1 MQLPRHA
8 LRSHVPQPAYLSAY
22 LSVALP
28 PDGVPPRAGCATR
41 DGFLVAQLP
50 DLSLLT
56 RRVFSHGDAGI
67 AAAVPVGGTSL
78 LALRGSAGCAFVA
91 PTKVVL
97 WDEAAD
103 STVVPQKSTLF
114 SASSSLLPDEQAPP
128 RASAPDPQ
136 AAPGRAHGKPVAE
149 LAFHSDVLGVHAAS
163 VPRHARAA
171 STNGDA
177 DACALLCVT
186 LLHRAVVL
194 ELSGGDGAA
203 WSVRE
208 RLCVETDANE
218 AGLAT
223 LGYLEEA
230 HAAVLALPGRSTGQ
244 VQVLQLPMAADAPPG
259 NSGTTLFIASRSPLA
274 ALQLWHGGSVLA
286 TASKRGTLVRVW
298 HIASAPQDHQ
308 PARSTLKVRLLR
320 ELRRG
325 ADSAE
330 IYGLAFSPDA
340 VLLAVVSDKG
350 TVHVFGCA
358 PPSPAPSAPPPTGL
372 LPAYLRSE
380 WSSAQFHV
388 PLQTFPS
395 YARAVAAGST
405 GAPRDAPEPT
415 GEEAPPTAA
424 ENYEGAWARTRARVA
439 DVRAHHAP
447 VHERVQL
454 TWAPDGG
461 ALYVLTSAGACYVLA
476 LDTQP
481 SGDGI
486 GNEAHVPHKER
497 QQTQPS
503 VLPHLAH
510 ASRGCHLVE
519 FATLNF
525 ADPDLL

>member
-8 LRSHVPQPAYLSAY
+8 LRSHVPQPAYLGAD

-28 PDGVPPRAGCATR
+28 PDGVPPCAGCATR

-50 DLSLLT
+50 DLALLT

-67 AAAVPVGGTSL
+67 AAAVPVGRTSL
-78 LALRGSAGCAFVA
+78 VALRGSAGCTFVA

-103 STVVPQKSTLF
+103 STVLPRKSTLF
-114 SASSSLLPDEQAPP
+114 SATSSLLPDEQVPP
-128 RASAPDPQ
+128 HASAPDPQ
-136 AAPGRAHGKPVAE
+136 GGAVPAHGKPVAE
-149 LAFHSDVLGVHAAS
+149 LAFNSDVLGVHAATF
-163 VPRHARAA
+163 PRHAAGTSA
-171 STNGDA
+171 GGGA
-177 DACALLCVT
+177 DTCALLCVV
-186 LLHRAVVL
+186 LLHKAVVL

-208 RLCVETDANE
+208 RLCVETDANKE
-218 AGLAT
+218 GLAT

-244 VQVLQLPMAADAPPG
+244 VQVLQLPMAVAPPG
-259 NSGTTLFIASRSPLA
+259 NSGATLFIASRSPLA

-298 HIASAPQDHQ
+298 HIASAPQEHQ

-325 ADSAE
+325 ADSAD

-350 TVHVFGCA
+350 TVHMFGCA
-358 PPSPAPSAPPPTGL
+358 PPSPAPSAPPPPGI

-380 WSSAQFHV
+380 WSFAQFHV

-415 GEEAPPTAA
+415 GEEAPPMAA

-454 TWAPDGG
+454 AWAPDGDT
-461 ALYVLTSAGACYVLA
+461 LYVLTSAGACYVLA
-476 LDTQP
+476 LDTRP
-481 SGDGI
+481 SGDGS
-486 GNEAHVPHKER
+486 GYEARVLHKER

-503 VLPHLAH
+503 ALPHLAH
-510 ASRGCHLVE
+510 ASRGCHLLE
-519 FATLNF
+519 FATVDF